1 MMTVDDS
8 IAETVVVVSDV
19 CIAEPETD
27 TEKNQKTETAQTWKG
42 FCKYRAEIET
52 KNM

>member
-1 MMTVDDS
+1 MTVDDS

-27 TEKNQKTETAQTWKG
+27 TEKN
-42 FCKYRAEIET
+42 
-52 KNM
+52 